1 MLITICD
8 KCGSRIEENKGRFIF
23 EMDFCPDCTEKLKQV
38 VQAWIDEPEEEK
50 NEVSEEDFKKITA
63 GTLAGL
69 NIESIKT
76 MPSPNAAPVKAPEEE
91 LLDSIDEGKSINR
104 IEIPEEIKEQVKKAQ
119 PIKRQK
125 NIDWDKACALKTAG
139 WSNHEIAMEL
149 RANEGTI
156 NACIYGKLKNYKS
169 GKHYDD

>member
-38 VQAWIDEPEEEK
+38 VQAWIDEPEEDPKAQNIDIEVQTPSAAIYGIRFPEK
-50 NEVSEEDFKKITA
+50 I
-63 GTLAGL
+63 
-69 NIESIKT
+69 
-76 MPSPNAAPVKAPEEE
+76 KAPEEE

-125 NIDWDKACALKTAG
+125 KIDWDKACALKVAG

-149 RANEGTI
+149 HANEGTI
-156 NACIYGKLKNYKS
+156 NACIYGKLKNYKP

>member
-23 EMDFCPDCTEKLKQV
+23 EMDFCPDCTEELKQV
-38 VQAWIDEPEEEK
+38 IQAWVDEPEEVK
-50 NEVSEEDFKKITA
+50 VVNPPKSVHFKD
-63 GTLAGL
+63 
-69 NIESIKT
+69 
-76 MPSPNAAPVKAPEEE
+76 KAEE

-119 PIKRQK
+119 PIKKQK
-125 NIDWDKACALKTAG
+125 KIDWDKACALKVAG

-149 RANEGTI
+149 HANEGTI
-156 NACIYGKLKNYKS
+156 NACIYGKLKTYKP